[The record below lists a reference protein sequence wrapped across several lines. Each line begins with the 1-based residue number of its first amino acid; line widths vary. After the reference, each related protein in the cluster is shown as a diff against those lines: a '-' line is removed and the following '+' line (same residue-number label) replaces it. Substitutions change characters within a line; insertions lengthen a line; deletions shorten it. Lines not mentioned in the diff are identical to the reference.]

1 MAIKKAWDMPYCQ
14 SVSKIYGMQGHLGN
28 QRLGHLC
35 LGLENKAAGIYQRR
49 YQFSKPIT
57 SRAKFYMQ
65 NKARTAN
72 QNAAAATFAAGMAAW
87 GVLTDEQ
94 KEVYN
99 NNAKK
104 YRIEGVNLFM
114 REYMLSH

>member
-1 MAIKKAWDMPYCQ
+1 MAIKKPWQRPQCRHI
-14 SVSKIYGMQGHLGN
+14 SKIYGMNGHLGN

-35 LGLENKAAGIYQRR
+35 LGYENEPAGIYQRK
-49 YQFSKPIT
+49 YQFGKPIT
-57 SRAKFYMQ
+57 SREKFYMQ
-65 NKARTAN
+65 NKPRTAN

-87 GVLTDEQ
+87 ALLTDDQ

-99 NNAKK
+99 NKAKK